1 MTADKPLARFLVR
14 GSALLILLL
23 VFWWFL
29 LLNPLLFLLRDS
41 AEIFGSLILGD
52 DSRQFVTETPSGD
65 WSFRVPLEVAMP
77 PIERAAMP
85 LALEQV
91 PLPGVVAPRLPQQS
105 GPLQI
110 HSIDFDIA
118 RSDVNAFTFSLP
130 VFWAIVL
137 AAPGIRRSLRP
148 LIFGTI
154 LVAILEIVLLLIF
167 VEISAR
173 NAAAQLAPQSGW
185 TKWFLHFGEYLV
197 VNVIPYAAPFPIALS
212 VHRELRS
219 QFFRWGEGTPI
230 PGGRRPGLQSGAARN
245 GRPRSK
251 KQRRRDMGP
260 ARQS

>member
-1 MTADKPLARFLVR
+1 MTADKRLARFLVR

-41 AEIFGSLILGD
+41 AELFGSLILGGE
-52 DSRQFVTETPSGD
+52 SGQFVTETPSGD
-65 WSFRVPLEVAMP
+65 WSFRVPLEA
-77 PIERAAMP
+77 
-85 LALEQV
+85 
-91 PLPGVVAPRLPQQS
+91 VAPRLPQQS

-137 AAPGIRRSLRP
+137 AVPGIRRSLRP

-154 LVAILEIVLLLIF
+154 LVAILEIVLLLIY
-167 VEISAR
+167 VEICAR
-173 NAAAQLAPQSGW
+173 NAASQLAPQSGL

-197 VNVIPYAAPFPIALS
+197 VSVIPYTAPFPIALC

-219 QFFRWGEGTPI
+219 QFFRWGEGTAL
-230 PGGRRPGLQSGAARN
+230 PGGMRHGLQSGAARN

>member
-41 AEIFGSLILGD
+41 AEIFGSLILGG

-65 WSFRVPLEVAMP
+65 WSFRVPLEV
-77 PIERAAMP
+77 
-85 LALEQV
+85 
-91 PLPGVVAPRLPQQS
+91 VAPRLPRQS
-105 GPLQI
+105 GPMQI

-148 LIFGTI
+148 LILGTI
-154 LVAILEIVLLLIF
+154 LAAILEIVLLLIF

-173 NAAAQLAPQSGW
+173 NAAAQLAPQSGL

-197 VNVIPYAAPFPIALS
+197 VSVIPYTAPFPIALS

-219 QFFRWGEGTPI
+219 QFFRWGEGTAL
-230 PGGRRPGLQSGAARN
+230 PGGRRPGLQSGVARN
-245 GRPRSK
+245 GRQRSK